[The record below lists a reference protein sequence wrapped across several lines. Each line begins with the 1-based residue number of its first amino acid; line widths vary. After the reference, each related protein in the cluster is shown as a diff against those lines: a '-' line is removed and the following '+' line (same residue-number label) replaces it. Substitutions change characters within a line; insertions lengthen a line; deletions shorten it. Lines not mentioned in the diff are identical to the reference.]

1 MSKLRELEW
10 SSYTIIAFEAPHRIL
25 RTLCDLEEV
34 FGHRQMILA
43 REMTKIHE
51 TFLRGSAAEIRHKLS
66 SRKVQGEITLL
77 IEGTRERPEPTDSIL
92 EELDRLRRHT
102 GTPLKD
108 AIRLVAQ
115 ARGIPKRVVY
125 EESLKLDR
133 TDPNATR
140 TEPSADETS

>member
-1 MSKLRELEW
+1 
-10 SSYTIIAFEAPHRIL
+10 
-25 RTLCDLEEV
+25 
-34 FGHRQMILA
+34 MILA

-102 GTPLKD
+102 GAPLKD
-108 AIRLVAQ
+108 AISLVAQ
-115 ARGIPKRVVY
+115 ARGIPKRIVY

-133 TDPNATR
+133 TDSNATR